1 MIKTIVRDLFFLGQ
15 KSEETTQK
23 DGQVIQDLQ
32 DTLAAHRE
40 GCVGMAANMIGYRKR
55 SIIVSTGFYDLVM
68 NNPIILSKAEPYETE
83 EGCLS
88 LDGVRKTTRYRKIE
102 VRYQDVHF
110 KEQRQSF
117 NGFIAQIV
125 QHEMDHLDG
134 III

>member
-88 LDGVRKTTRYRKIE
+88 LDGVRRTTRYRKIE

-117 NGFIAQIV
+117 NGFIAQII

-134 III
+134 VII

>member
-1 MIKTIVRDLFFLGQ
+1 MVKIIVRDLFFLGQ

-68 NNPIILSKAEPYETE
+68 NNPIILSKAGPYETE

-117 NGFIAQIV
+117 NGFIAQII

-134 III
+134 VII

>member
-1 MIKTIVRDLFFLGQ
+1 MVKTIVRDLLFLGQ

-40 GCVGMAANMIGYRKR
+40 GCVGMAANMIGYKKR

-68 NNPIILSKAEPYETE
+68 NNPVILSKSNPYETE

-88 LDGVRKTTRYRKIE
+88 LNGVRKTTRYREIE
-102 VRYQDVHF
+102 VRYQDVSF
-110 KEQRQSF
+110 KEQKQRFS
-117 NGFIAQIV
+117 GFIAQII

>member
-1 MIKTIVRDLFFLGQ
+1 MVKTIVRDLFFLGQ

-68 NNPIILSKAEPYETE
+68 NNPIILSKADPYETE

-117 NGFIAQIV
+117 NGFIAQII

-134 III
+134 VII

>member
-15 KSEETTQK
+15 KSEETTRK

-68 NNPIILSKAEPYETE
+68 NNPIILRKSNPYKTE

-88 LDGVRKTTRYRKIE
+88 LDGVRKTTRYREIE
-102 VRYQDVHF
+102 VRYQDVSF
-110 KEQRQSF
+110 RERRQSF
-117 NGFIAQIV
+117 SGFIAQII

>member
-1 MIKTIVRDLFFLGQ
+1 MVKTIVRDLLFLGQ

-40 GCVGMAANMIGYRKR
+40 GCVGMAANMIGYKKR
-55 SIIVSTGFYDLVM
+55 SIIVSIGFYDLVM
-68 NNPIILSKAEPYETE
+68 NNPVILSKSNPYETE

-88 LDGVRKTTRYRKIE
+88 LNGVRKTTRYREIE
-102 VRYQDVHF
+102 VRYQDVSF
-110 KEQRQSF
+110 KEQKQKFS
-117 NGFIAQIV
+117 GFIAQII

>member
-102 VRYQDVHF
+102 VRYQDVYF

-117 NGFIAQIV
+117 NGFIAQII
-125 QHEMDHLDG
+125 QHEMDHLEG

>member
-55 SIIVSTGFYDLVM
+55 SIIVSTGVYDLVM

-88 LDGVRKTTRYRKIE
+88 LDGVRRTTRYRKIE

-117 NGFIAQIV
+117 NGFIAQII

-134 III
+134 VII

>member
-1 MIKTIVRDLFFLGQ
+1 
-15 KSEETTQK
+15 
-23 DGQVIQDLQ
+23 
-32 DTLAAHRE
+32 
-40 GCVGMAANMIGYRKR
+40 MIGYRKR

-88 LDGVRKTTRYRKIE
+88 LDGVRRTTRYRKIE
-102 VRYQDVHF
+102 VRYQDVYF